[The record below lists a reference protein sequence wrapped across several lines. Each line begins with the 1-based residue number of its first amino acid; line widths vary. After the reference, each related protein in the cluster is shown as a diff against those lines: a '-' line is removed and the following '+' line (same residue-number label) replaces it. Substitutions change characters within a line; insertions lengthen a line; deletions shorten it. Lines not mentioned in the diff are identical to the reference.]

1 MEKVEL
7 NLDNPIFVFYV
18 NVENM
23 SRQRAEE
30 IIHAHRKAFDIYSNI
45 TTWIIASNKTE
56 VQCLFDGKYRNRDLE
71 LSELIKEINSRIEI
85 LSNSNSFEDFKINI
99 RNWRLE
105 NIIDGEEKD

>member
-23 SRQRAEE
+23 SQQRAEE
-30 IIHAHRKAFDIYSNI
+30 IIHAHREAFDISNI

-71 LSELIKEINSRIEI
+71 LSELIKEINNRIEI